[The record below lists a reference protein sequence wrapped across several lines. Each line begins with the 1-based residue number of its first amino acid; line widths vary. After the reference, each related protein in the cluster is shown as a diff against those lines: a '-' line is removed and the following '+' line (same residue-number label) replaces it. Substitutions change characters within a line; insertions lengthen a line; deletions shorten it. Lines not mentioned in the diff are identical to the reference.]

1 MKKIPLNRTSIEMFA
16 FLIILYITWFTTA
29 HVTRM
34 IDIKHSSLLGVVDDI
49 HTNYR
54 DRSEM
59 YIIFKNTNK
68 KNQLSLLF
76 NYSVFKE
83 KGIVNKEDS
92 IYKQMF
98 TQGYDVYREVDG
110 EYVFLYHI
118 NSKKWKE
125 LL

>member
-1 MKKIPLNRTSIEMFA
+1 MKQIPINRASIEMLV

-34 IDIKHSSLLGVVDDI
+34 TDIKHSALLGVVDDI

-59 YIIFKNTNK
+59 YITFKNTDE

-76 NYSVFKE
+76 NYSIFKE
-83 KGIVNKEDS
+83 KGIINKGDS
-92 IYKQMF
+92 IHKQMF
-98 TQGYDVYREVDG
+98 THGYDVYRKVDG

-118 NSKKWKE
+118 NSEK
-125 LL
+125 